1 MLKTSL
7 IVHRHK
13 NFYILGNIFYIRN
26 YLIIDVFLPFRKA
39 IKAVGVLF
47 VFLGFSNFVFFINPK
62 DGSTWEDAY
71 YVINAVLQS
80 SQVHEISYVQKC

>member
-1 MLKTSL
+1 M
-7 IVHRHK
+7 
-13 NFYILGNIFYIRN
+13 Y
-26 YLIIDVFLPFRKA
+26 FLLFRKA

-80 SQVHEISYVQKC
+80 SQVHEIPYVQKS